1 VLLEYRK
8 VNRCRYWKELW
19 NTNQLEN
26 TKEKSSKRAS
36 FLIDKSSKRAS
47 SLIDKRKEII
57 CKLEWI

>member
-8 VNRCRYWKELW
+8 VNGCRYWKELW

-36 FLIDKSSKRAS
+36 